1 MHATR
6 QPLAQA
12 GSSARLPYNFVYANP
27 TISALSYFVMSLFGT
42 NVGEDSASQSEREA
56 KGMVSMVEKYSS
68 ELPMHNPGG
77 APAAK
82 TVDEI
87 VLVSGTSGRLGAHL
101 LAQLLARPSVAKV
114 YAVNRP
120 SREGALDRQRSI
132 FENWELDTKLLEGGK
147 MVLLEGDFSKP
158 DFGVGQGVYDEV
170 CFRSGFL
177 KRPLTNICT
186 NIRFA
191 TLLRASSIT
200 VGLRLV
206 HCTPII
212 SDTITEYM

>member
-12 GSSARLPYNFVYANP
+12 GSSARLPYNFVYANS
-27 TISALSYFVMSLFGT
+27 TISALSSFVMSLFGT

-120 SREGALDRQRSI
+120 SPGGALARQRSI

-147 MVLLEGDFSKP
+147 MALLEGDFSKP
-158 DFGVGQGVYDEV
+158 DFGVGQDVYEEV
-170 CFRSGFL
+170 CFRFGFL
-177 KRPLTNICT
+177 E
-186 NIRFA
+186 
-191 TLLRASSIT
+191 
-200 VGLRLV
+200 
-206 HCTPII
+206 II
-212 SDTITEYM
+212 SLIYVQTSDPRLYHKHHP

>member
-27 TISALSYFVMSLFGT
+27 TISALSSFVMSLFGT
-42 NVGEDSASQSEREA
+42 DVGEDSASQSEREA

-68 ELPMHNPGG
+68 ELPVHNPGG

-87 VLVSGTSGRLGAHL
+87 VLISGTSGRLGAHL

-120 SREGALDRQRSI
+120 SRESALDRQKSI

-158 DFGVGQGVYDEV
+158 DFGVGQDVYEEV
-170 CFRSGFL
+170 CFYL
-177 KRPLTNICT
+177 V
-186 NIRFA
+186 
-191 TLLRASSIT
+191 LRIHLSLI
-200 VGLRLV
+200 
-206 HCTPII
+206 
-212 SDTITEYM
+212 